1 MQDDAV
7 PTIHKPL
14 LKKRRSSLDRSS
26 RNAKKTIVESALKD
40 HQEDIDSK
48 IKEVST
54 DTSNL
59 LPKRDIGLS
68 SVPKVKLCEDPVR
81 EADITE
87 SLFIPFTQPDK
98 IKFSWSI
105 RPKIKDKEVGLNTDL
120 SFLPNA
126 DIVNSSQST
135 TMENNQED
143 RETEEETYENQS
155 DFSYN
160 PSDLSQ
166 ESSDEEV
173 LAQPSNFKP

>member
-14 LKKRRSSLDRSS
+14 LKKRRSSLDHSS

-68 SVPKVKLCEDPVR
+68 SVPKVKLCEDPVER
-81 EADITE
+81 
-87 SLFIPFTQPDK
+87 SRYHR
-98 IKFSWSI
+98 KF
-105 RPKIKDKEVGLNTDL
+105 VH
-120 SFLPNA
+120 SFHATRQDQIQL
-126 DIVNSSQST
+126 VNST
-135 TMENNQED
+135 KNK
-143 RETEEETYENQS
+143 R
-155 DFSYN
+155 
-160 PSDLSQ
+160 
-166 ESSDEEV
+166 
-173 LAQPSNFKP
+173 